1 MLRVA
6 GIKITINQNEADL
19 KKALLKKLNISEAD
33 LIDYRIYKE
42 SVDARK
48 RDQLYFVYTIDVSI
62 KNEDKIIKSSRS
74 KDITITPNMD
84 YKYVHKGND
93 KLTNPPIIIGSGP
106 AGLFA
111 ALILAEM
118 GYCPIVLERGKD
130 VEERAKDVNQFW
142 TTGNFIKDSNVQFGE
157 GGAGTFSDGKLTTQ
171 IKDPRCRKVLE
182 EFIEAGAPKEILYAS
197 KPHVGT
203 DILQYVVKNIRKKI
217 ISLGGE
223 VHFESKVTDFIIED
237 EKITGVK
244 VNNESIIKGEA
255 VVLAVGHSARDTF
268 EMVYENGLEIHQKP
282 FSIGVRIEH
291 PQKMINESQYGTFAG
306 HPRLGAADY
315 KLVHH
320 CKNERSVYTFCM
332 CPGGTVV
339 AAASEEGGVV
349 TNGMS
354 EHARNK
360 ENANSALL
368 VGIGPEDF
376 ESGHP
381 LAGMYYQ
388 RKWEQRAFKEG
399 GSNYCAPA
407 QLVGDF
413 LEDIPST
420 SLGKVNSSYTPGI
433 NLTDLRNCLPTYVV
447 EAFKEALLEL
457 DKRLDGF
464 GMKDAIMTGVETRS
478 SSPIRIMRSIDLES
492 NIKGI
497 YPSGEGA
504 GYAGGII
511 SAAVDGIKVA
521 EAISE
526 KYASIKNL
534 SF

>member
-1 MLRVA
+1 MIRVT
-6 GIKITINQNEADL
+6 GIKITIDQDEIALKEAL
-19 KKALLKKLNISEAD
+19 IKKLNINEAD
-33 LIDYRIYKE
+33 MIEYRIYKE

-48 RDQLYFVYTIDVSI
+48 RGQLYFVYTIDVEVKNEENVI
-62 KNEDKIIKSSRS
+62 KNSKS
-74 KDITITPNMD
+74 KDITITPNM
-84 YKYVHKGND
+84 KYEYVNKGNE
-93 KLTNPPIIIGSGP
+93 KFTKPPVVIGSGP

-130 VEERAKDVNQFW
+130 VEKRAKDVNHFW
-142 TTGNFIKDSNVQFGE
+142 TTGEFVKDSNVQFGE

-182 EFIEAGAPKEILYAS
+182 EFIKAGAPDEILYSS

-203 DILQYVVKNIRKKI
+203 DILQDVVKNIREKI

-223 VHFESKVTDFIIED
+223 VRFESKATDFITED
-237 EKITGVK
+237 GK
-244 VNNESIIKGEA
+244 IKGVQVNDENIIDAEA

-268 EMVYENGLEIHQKP
+268 QMIYERKLQINQKP

-291 PQKMINESQYGTFAG
+291 PQKMINESQYGTFAS

-320 CKNERSVYTFCM
+320 CKNGRSVYSFCM

-354 EHARNK
+354 EHARNQ

-376 ESGHP
+376 ESDHP

-388 RKWEQRAFKEG
+388 RKLEQKAFKEG
-399 GSNYCAPA
+399 GSNYFAPA

-413 LEDIPST
+413 LEDTPST
-420 SLGKVNSSYTPGI
+420 TLGKVNPSYKPGI
-433 NLTDLRNCLPTYVV
+433 HFTDLRNCLPTYAV
-447 EAFKEALLEL
+447 ESLKEALVEL
-457 DKRLDGF
+457 DKRLKGF
-464 GMKDAIMTGVETRS
+464 GMNDSIMTGVETRS
-478 SSPIRIMRSIDLES
+478 SSPIRIVRDENFES
-492 NIKGI
+492 NIHGI

-504 GYAGGII
+504 GYAGGIV
-511 SAAVDGIKVA
+511 SAAVDGIKIA
-521 EAISE
+521 ESIAK
-526 KYASIKNL
+526 KYAPTKEL